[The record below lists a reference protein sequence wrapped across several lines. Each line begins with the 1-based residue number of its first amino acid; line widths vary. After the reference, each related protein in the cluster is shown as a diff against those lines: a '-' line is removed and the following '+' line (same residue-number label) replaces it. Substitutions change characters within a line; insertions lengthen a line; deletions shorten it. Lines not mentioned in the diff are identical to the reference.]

1 MLHMVSPAINV
12 PGRRPVDGNG
22 DRVFLCMRER
32 GSEGAREQG
41 REEGGRESVIR
52 SRERGREREGAGVVC
67 VCVCWGG
74 NRKRACM
81 KERELY

>member
-32 GSEGAREQG
+32 GSEGAREGGG
-41 REEGGRESVIR
+41 RERESVIR
-52 SRERGREREGAGVVC
+52 SRERGREREGAGAVC

-74 NRKRACM
+74 NRERACM